1 MRKWVVTLGLLLG
14 APAYAAAAP
23 IVLTFEGIGNTAN
36 ILGFY
41 NGGTDSAGNSGPN
54 VGVSFVSGA
63 LGVRDSD
70 AGGTGNIAREPSG
83 QTVLFFLDVAAAVMT
98 VPAGFDTGFSF
109 FYSAN
114 PAVGNGTVSVFDGLN
129 GTGNVLATSVLS
141 AAATPQS
148 GCGGGDPNGTYSCWA
163 IVGVGFNGIA
173 KSISFGGAAN
183 FIAFDDVTFGSVTPG
198 TGGGGQTVPEPASLA
213 LFGLA
218 ALAAATRRRITR
230 A

>member
-1 MRKWVVTLGLLLG
+1 MKQWVLALGLLLG

-36 ILGFY
+36 ILNFY
-41 NGGTDSAGNSGPN
+41 NGGTDSQGNSGPN
-54 VGVSFVSGA
+54 VGVLFVNGA
-63 LGVRDSD
+63 LGVRDAD

-83 QTVLFFLDVAAAVMT
+83 QTALFFLDVSAAIMT

-141 AAATPQS
+141 AAATPQN
-148 GCGGGDPNGTYSCWA
+148 GCGGGDPNGSYSCWA
-163 IVGVGFNGIA
+163 TVGVGFNGIA
-173 KSISFGGAAN
+173 KSISFGGSAN

-198 TGGGGQTVPEPASLA
+198 TQLVPEPASLA

-218 ALAAATRRRITR
+218 ALAAATRRRMSR
-230 A
+230 V